1 MLLIAGYI
9 FKDIALLVSF
19 RSLSLQ
25 LEPDLYVC
33 RADQHP
39 DKSRGEK
46 HEGCQLQHGRSHRTM
61 SLHRRRK
68 RTVKAFTFE
77 RRNNVLKTRRV
88 VDYAD
93 LAIIDLSKARTPDGR
108 AELAREARD
117 AMTSKGFFY
126 VVGHGYTEEEVSIF
140 S

>member
-1 MLLIAGYI
+1 M
-9 FKDIALLVSF
+9 
-19 RSLSLQ
+19 
-25 LEPDLYVC
+25 
-33 RADQHP
+33 
-39 DKSRGEK
+39 
-46 HEGCQLQHGRSHRTM
+46 
-61 SLHRRRK
+61 
-68 RTVKAFTFE
+68 
-77 RRNNVLKTRRV
+77 LKTRRV